1 MSLGRTLVSLTSTP
15 FTCLC
20 RSHAVRSTHKIAA
33 RSLSLSSAQYS
44 EDNKDYKINPEFVNR
59 NDRCLEY
66 MNVSPRRKG
75 WRFQQPSRNF
85 YYKLHIN
92 PTSNKIEAYLEHSSG
107 RKVVYA
113 SSSEWAIRQFLYS
126 ARDVS
131 AAVNT
136 GRVFADRCQKAG
148 IVNVYYDPVSDSHG
162 GEKIKAVLNA
172 LEEAGIEIGEEAVH
186 EGEFKP
192 GIKYD
197 GKNRVGEKHR
207 PDDIQIV

>member
-1 MSLGRTLVSLTSTP
+1 MSLGSSLVSLASTP

-20 RSHAVRSTHKIAA
+20 RSYAVHSTHKIAA
-33 RSLSLSSAQYS
+33 RTLSLSAAHYS
-44 EDNKDYKINPEFVNR
+44 EDNKDYKINPEFINR

-75 WRFQQPSRNF
+75 WRFQRPSRNF

-92 PTSNKIEAYLEHSSG
+92 PTSNKVEVYLEHSSG

-148 IVNVYYDPVSDSHG
+148 IVNVYYDPVSEGHG
-162 GEKIKAVLNA
+162 GDKVKAVLNA
-172 LEEAGIEIGEEAVH
+172 LEESGIKIGEEEVI

-197 GKNRVGEKHR
+197 SKNRIGEKRR
-207 PDDIQIV
+207 PHDIQIV